1 MNMEVIDLDPS
12 LDSSMESTFS
22 VSINGNDLI
31 SMIIKLLLKNDSQE
45 IIKNIDDYL
54 AKLDKIVDEYH
65 PHCLNCNA
73 QIHGIYYSCSHCNQ
87 FTICEECEKISE
99 QFHDYN
105 FIKIKRR
112 DKVFKNPLT
121 EITQK

>member
-1 MNMEVIDLDPS
+1 MEHFELASKMASPN
-12 LDSSMESTFS
+12 DSSIS
-22 VSINGNDLI
+22 VSINDNDLI
-31 SMIIKLLLKNDSQE
+31 SMIIRLLLENDPKE

-54 AKLDKIVDEYH
+54 PKLNKIVDEYNLQCI
-65 PHCLNCNA
+65 HCNVQMN
-73 QIHGIYYSCSHCNQ
+73 GIYYSCSHCNQ

-112 DKVFKNPLT
+112 NKVFKNPLT
-121 EITQK
+121 DITQK